1 MEYLTRTITYTLYID
16 GMNHSL
22 EISIKYPACEEMD
35 QVMKDISS
43 AVDSSVDKFKAA
55 QHPNFT

>member
-43 AVDSSVDKFKAA
+43 AVDSSVDKFK
-55 QHPNFT
+55 QSEV